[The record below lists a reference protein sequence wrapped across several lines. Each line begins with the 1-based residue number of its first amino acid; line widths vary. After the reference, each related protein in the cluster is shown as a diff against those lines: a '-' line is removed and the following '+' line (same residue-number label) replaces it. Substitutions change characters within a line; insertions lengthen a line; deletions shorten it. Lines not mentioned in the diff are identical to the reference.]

1 MNEKVNE
8 LVALYKKE
16 KETRL
21 AILTSELNN
30 NENYEIVQDRY
41 ICCVNDLTGAI
52 YSIIASKQVIDVL
65 NEICTSISN
74 SKSFSDTIEL
84 STVMYLISSF
94 QETYEKSK
102 VNQVLKDY
110 LNGSIKLRSDNV
122 VNEEILTSLYIFMK
136 DYLNNSSMSAIEKLY
151 FIDFLNG
158 ELDKSVSVRLLLA
171 NREAEA
177 SLYSSAEMEFENNA
191 NRIRKSIVMEKMK
204 DEIMVISN
212 LKDIHNRIESLDSE
226 DKAFVNYS
234 SARLAM
240 YFIYLKSCNIELN
253 ESDMAK
259 LKGQNESEDLD
270 IILSRASQI
279 YESVLNRNGSKL
291 RRNKKNVDVN

>member
-41 ICCVNDLTGAI
+41 IRCVNDLTTAI
-52 YSIIASKQVIDVL
+52 YSIIASEQVIDVL

-74 SKSFSDTIEL
+74 SNSFSDIIEL

-102 VNQVLKDY
+102 ANQVLKDY
-110 LNGSIKLRSDNV
+110 LNGAIKLKSDNV

-136 DYLNNSSMSAIEKLY
+136 DYLNNSSMNTIEKLY

-212 LKDIHNRIESLDSE
+212 LKDIHNRIESLDSK

-234 SARLAM
+234 SARFAM

-259 LKGQNESEDLD
+259 LKDQNESEDLD

-291 RRNKKNVDVN
+291 RKN